1 MGFWFRDSSC
11 QHHREGD
18 FLGVGR
24 EVEAAAVL
32 CGEAD
37 GVDLLR
43 AETGRGIVEVPVR
56 HLVVAAIRAEGE
68 ELIVGGISGQAVDAE
83 RNSRRGVE
91 VVEGGGVEP
100 ACGVPAPPA
109 AWNSAAESTRR
120 EVLSRSTLR

>member
-1 MGFWFRDSSC
+1 MSDSAG
-11 QHHREGD
+11 QNDGKGD

-37 GVDLLR
+37 SVDLLR
-43 AETGRGIVEVPVR
+43 AETGRGIVEVPVG

-83 RNSRRGVE
+83 RNSSRGVE

-120 EVLSRSTLR
+120 EVLSRSTFR

>member
-11 QHHREGD
+11 QHHRKGD

-37 GVDLLR
+37 SVDLLR
-43 AETGRGIVEVPVR
+43 AETGRGIVEVPVG

-83 RNSRRGVE
+83 RTVVAGWRLSRVA
-91 VVEGGGVEP
+91 VWSQL
-100 ACGVPAPPA
+100 AGVPAPPA

-120 EVLSRSTLR
+120 EVLSRSTFR